1 MKKIL
6 VKHCWQCPNYTKVYS
21 ELFCD
26 HNKFNKQGGR
36 TFNPSDDTDT
46 FPTWCPLTDYKK

>member
-6 VKHCWQCPNYTKVYS
+6 VKCCWKCPNYTKYNS

-26 HNKFNKQGGR
+26 HNKFKKIGGR
-36 TFNPSDDTDT
+36 TFKPGDDTDT
-46 FPTWCPLTDYKK
+46 FPMWCPLTNYKK